1 MKTLY
6 AIAALA
12 LMSGSAQAWDA
23 VTTCTYSQ
31 FAGRTCRTSVI
42 ADQPRD
48 YAQEAE
54 DEAAKQESLPALAAA
69 PNGGAGVSE
78 SGRYM
83 SFYSAGLYVEPG
95 NFSGGAPAQIPAIN
109 DLFNYISGL
118 DYFGQSTKSPAL
130 ARMGSG

>member
-1 MKTLY
+1 MKTLF

-31 FAGRTCRTSVI
+31 FYGRTCRTSVT

-54 DEAAKQESLPALAAA
+54 DEAAKQERIKKWEAFCKPTRTYD
-69 PNGGAGVSE
+69 NEGVVRLIYAKKGCEFGRSE
-78 SGRYM
+78 
-83 SFYSAGLYVEPG
+83 
-95 NFSGGAPAQIPAIN
+95 
-109 DLFNYISGL
+109 
-118 DYFGQSTKSPAL
+118 
-130 ARMGSG
+130 